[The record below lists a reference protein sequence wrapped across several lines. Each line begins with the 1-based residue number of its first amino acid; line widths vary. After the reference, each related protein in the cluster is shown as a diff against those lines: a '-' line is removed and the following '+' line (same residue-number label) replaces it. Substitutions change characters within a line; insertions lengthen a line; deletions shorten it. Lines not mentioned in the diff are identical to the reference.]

1 MAESKQ
7 GNFKKKEK
15 KEENNLLKLKLI
27 KTK

>member
-7 GNFKKKEK
+7 GNLKKKEK